1 MDSATSKTMGKIAQT
16 EDILKK
22 AGREYGDE
30 AVFTS
35 SFGAEDMV
43 IAHLIS
49 KLDLDIEIATIDT
62 GRLHQNTYD
71 FIDRAVKFYGLN
83 LKSYFPEAGEV
94 EQIVRESGYNLFY
107 YSQENRKTCCNIR
120 KVNPLERVLTGK
132 KAWVTGLRSE
142 QNKYRQ
148 TLGITEND
156 PARGILKINPL
167 IYWTSTD
174 VWDFIKQNNIPY
186 NSLHDKGY
194 PSIGCEPC
202 TRAIMPGEDE
212 RAGRWWWESGLK
224 ECGLHLSSQ
233 GGFKVSE
240 NSKTNDGGS

>member
-1 MDSATSKTMGKIAQT
+1 M
-16 EDILKK
+16 
-22 AGREYGDE
+22 
-30 AVFTS
+30 
-35 SFGAEDMV
+35 
-43 IAHLIS
+43 
-49 KLDLDIEIATIDT
+49 
-62 GRLHQNTYD
+62 
-71 FIDRAVKFYGLN
+71 
-83 LKSYFPEAGEV
+83 
-94 EQIVRESGYNLFY
+94 
-107 YSQENRKTCCNIR
+107 
-120 KVNPLERVLTGK
+120 TGK
-132 KAWVTGLRSE
+132 KAWVTGLRSG
-142 QNKYRQ
+142 QNKYRK

-167 IYWTSTD
+167 IYWTSSD
-174 VWDFIKQNNIPY
+174 VWDFIKQNGIPY

-240 NSKTNDGGS
+240 NSKTDDGGS